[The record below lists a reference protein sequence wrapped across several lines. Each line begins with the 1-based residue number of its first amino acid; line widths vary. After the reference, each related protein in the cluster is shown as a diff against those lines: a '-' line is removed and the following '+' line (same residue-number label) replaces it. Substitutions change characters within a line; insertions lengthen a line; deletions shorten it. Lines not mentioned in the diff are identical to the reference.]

1 MLPKHPH
8 IELDYAF
15 TIRHAEL
22 DDIDIFYQ
30 LVKTCDNEF
39 YGYTS
44 TTREELLAEW
54 QAPEFDIARD
64 TRLIFAPNGTLIGFS
79 ILFQNKEMPV
89 RPYLWSYVHPEWRRL
104 GVGTAIIEWAQARS
118 KENIPLIPEDARMTL
133 TTGVY
138 SDNQSAKDLL
148 ETLGFTTSRGSVNMI
163 IELDTPPQKPTFPDN
178 IRIITYPEF
187 NDLREVYRVFRE
199 AFRDH
204 RGFIETDF
212 DKAFA
217 NYQHYVAN
225 DPKVTQD
232 TWYLAMDGDNLI
244 GFSLCAMSA
253 WDDPHKG
260 WVDDFGVLREYRKR
274 GIGKALLQHSF
285 YDLYARGLRKVGLN
299 ADASNLTGA
308 VRLYENAGMR
318 VFRRWH
324 AYEKVLRDGKEYSNQ
339 G

>member
-22 DDIDIFYQ
+22 DDIEIFYQ
-30 LVKTCDNEF
+30 LVKTSDSEF

-44 TTREELLAEW
+44 TTRDELLAEW

-64 TRLIFAPNGTLIGFS
+64 TRLVFAPNGTLIGFS
-79 ILFQNKEMPV
+79 ILFENKEMPV

-104 GVGTAIIEWAQARS
+104 GVGTAIIEWAQARA

-178 IRIITYPEF
+178 I
-187 NDLREVYRVFRE
+187 
-199 AFRDH
+199 
-204 RGFIETDF
+204 
-212 DKAFA
+212 
-217 NYQHYVAN
+217 
-225 DPKVTQD
+225 
-232 TWYLAMDGDNLI
+232 
-244 GFSLCAMSA
+244 
-253 WDDPHKG
+253 
-260 WVDDFGVLREYRKR
+260 
-274 GIGKALLQHSF
+274 
-285 YDLYARGLRKVGLN
+285 
-299 ADASNLTGA
+299 
-308 VRLYENAGMR
+308 
-318 VFRRWH
+318 
-324 AYEKVLRDGKEYSNQ
+324 
-339 G
+339 